1 MRNRSIKGI
10 RLDDYFISNK
20 EEEKAIEEI
29 KVEIKPIKPPAHEEV
44 EKTEY
49 ERRLIDSPLTSW

>member
-29 KVEIKPIKPPAHEEV
+29 KVEIKPPAHEEV